1 MHFVQHLLFLQA
13 PPVVQAGEDEYM
25 IIPTGVK
32 DTGLSGKYWADMQ
45 ELPAR
50 RRRSA
55 QVATPPAAE
64 KEKEQQKTSPA
75 AAAKA
80 GGGGRGKKK
89 EESPTTTTTPATAGR
104 KRGPK
109 RKQAQSDEGEV
120 LLCYFWVPVR

>member
-1 MHFVQHLLFLQA
+1 M
-13 PPVVQAGEDEYM
+13 VQAGEDEYM

-55 QVATPPAAE
+55 QAAATPNAAE

-80 GGGGRGKKK
+80 GGGRGKKK

-120 LLCYFWVPVR
+120 LLCYFWVSVLVGFFK